1 MVVILVGFYILFPVL
16 AIWLCF
22 RYEFFNKI
30 GAVIICYLVGITVGN
45 IGIIPESVFHVQ
57 ESISEAAVALALP
70 LLLFSM
76 NVRHWLRIAGKALL
90 SMLAATIT
98 IIAVA
103 FVGYAIINDQ
113 TPDAWK
119 LGGMAI
125 GVYTGG
131 TPNLAAIKTALNVDS
146 TTFIIIHTYD
156 TFISLIYLIFCMS
169 VAQRIFNIWLP
180 RFSLVV
186 NNSGGINGTME
197 TEDIQSYAG
206 MFRRRTVLAMGGA
219 TLLSLLIVGMAMGLA
234 GLVPQSYATSM
245 AILTITTGGIA
256 CSFIPKIRNL
266 EKTFQLGMYI
276 ILVFCLVVGSMANL
290 KDLININWSIMF
302 FVCFCIFGSLLLH
315 GVFCWILKI
324 DTDTYIIT
332 SVSAICSPPFVPVVA
347 GALKN
352 KEIILS
358 GLTTGIIGYAVGNY
372 LGISLAYVFKAML
385 G

>member
-1 MVVILVGFYILFPVL
+1 MVVILIGFYVLFPVL

-30 GAVIICYLVGITVGN
+30 GAVFICYIVGITIGN

-57 ESISEAAVALALP
+57 ESISEASVALALP

-76 NVRHWLRIAGKALL
+76 NVRRWLKIAGRALL
-90 SMLAATIT
+90 SMLGATIAIM
-98 IIAVA
+98 IIA
-103 FVGYAIINDQ
+103 FVGYAIINDRI
-113 TPDAWK
+113 PDAWK

-146 TTFIIIHTYD
+146 TTFIIMHTYD

-169 VAQRIFNIWLP
+169 LAQRIFNMWLP
-180 RFSLVV
+180 RFSLAA
-186 NNSGGINGTME
+186 NSSGGAAGAME
-197 TEDIQSYAG
+197 TEDIHSYVG
-206 MFRRRTVLAMGGA
+206 MFRRRTVLALGGA
-219 TLLSLLIVGMAMGLA
+219 TLLSLLVVGLAMGLA
-234 GLVPQSYATSM
+234 SLVPASYATSV

-256 CSFIPKIRNL
+256 CSFVPKIRNL
-266 EKTFQLGMYI
+266 DKTFQFGMYI
-276 ILVFCLVVGSMANL
+276 ILIFCLVVGSMANL
-290 KDLININWSIMF
+290 RDLININWSMMF
-302 FVCFCIFGSLLLH
+302 FVSFCVFGSLLLH
-315 GVFCWILKI
+315 GIFCRILKI

-358 GLTTGIIGYAVGNY
+358 GLTTGIVGYAVGNY
-372 LGISLAYVFKAML
+372 LGISLAYIFKAML